1 MKNPY
6 ASHYLI
12 APVFIGGLTW
22 LLIAMKLVGYIDWS
36 WWAVLSPVWITVV
49 FMALITTALIA
60 LAWLVDLFD
69 RYQMKRR

>member
-1 MKNPY
+1 MANPY
-6 ASHYLI
+6 ASHNII

-22 LLIAMKLVGYIDWS
+22 LFVGLKLTGYIDWS
-36 WWAVLSPVWITVV
+36 WWAVLSPLWITVV
-49 FMALITTALIA
+49 FMAGITTALIG